1 MMRSLSTHAVLQQ
14 EEPIMKI
21 LAFAASNSRKSINKQ
36 LVAYAASLVE
46 DAEVEVLDLNDYELP
61 LFSDDRE
68 KELGHPELAKDFLA
82 RIAASDAVMISFAEH
97 NGSYSAAYK
106 NLFDWSSRIG
116 KKVFQDKP
124 MVLLSTSPGPGGG
137 ASVLA
142 AATGSMPF
150 FGGDMKANLSIPSF
164 HENFDVERGVL
175 RNEEL
180 NAKLVEA
187 VSHLQ

>member
-1 MMRSLSTHAVLQQ
+1 
-14 EEPIMKI
+14 MKI
-21 LAFAASNSRKSINKQ
+21 LAFAASNSRNSINKQ

-46 DAEVEVLDLNDYELP
+46 DAEIEVLDLNDYELP
-61 LFSDDRE
+61 LFSKDRE
-68 KELGHPELAKDFLA
+68 KELGHPALAKAFLA
-82 RIAASDAVMISFAEH
+82 KIAASDALMISFAEH

-106 NLFDWSSRIG
+106 NLFDWSSRMG

-124 MVLLSTSPGPGGG
+124 MVLLSTSPGPRGG

-150 FGGDMKANLSIPSF
+150 FGGDVKASLAIPSF

-175 RNEEL
+175 RNGEL
-180 NAKLVEA
+180 NAKLIEA
-187 VSHLQ
+187 ASQLQDRYLQGRQLDELVSA

>member
-1 MMRSLSTHAVLQQ
+1 
-14 EEPIMKI
+14 MKI

-46 DAEVEVLDLNDYELP
+46 DAEVDVLDLNDYELP
-61 LFSDDRE
+61 LFSEDRE
-68 KELGHPELAKDFLA
+68 VELGHPELAKAFLSK
-82 RIAASDAVMISFAEH
+82 IAASDALMISFAEH
-97 NGSYSAAYK
+97 NGSYSVAYK
-106 NLFDWSSRIG
+106 NLFDWSSRMG

-124 MVLLSTSPGPGGG
+124 MVLLSTSLGPRGG

-142 AATGSMPF
+142 TATGSMPF
-150 FGGDMKANLSIPSF
+150 FGGDVKASLAIPSF
-164 HENFDVERGVL
+164 LENFDVGRGVL

-187 VSHLQ
+187 VSRLDELVPA